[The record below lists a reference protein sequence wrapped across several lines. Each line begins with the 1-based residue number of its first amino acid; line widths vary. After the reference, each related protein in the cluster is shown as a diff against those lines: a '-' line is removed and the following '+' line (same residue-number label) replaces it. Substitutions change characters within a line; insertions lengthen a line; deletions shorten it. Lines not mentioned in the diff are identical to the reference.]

1 MASIMTG
8 IELQDR
14 FSSVLYGITDSINTV
29 VGSLYDVS
37 DAMCYATAPLQAV
50 QERIAETTAQA
61 TRMTEALENSQRMQ
75 EQFNDSVNRCQPNV
89 TQVETGLRG
98 WEKAIIVANS
108 ALGLCRNLLG
118 SAGVLDMSDAFE
130 RIDTMNRFQKT
141 ITIMT
146 GNAELATAALGE
158 LKDITVGT
166 AYGLDMASKATQGF
180 MTRGMPLGASV
191 NQVRVWADAVSFYG
205 EGTNEQ
211 LERVIDAV
219 GKMYSKGKVE
229 ADQLD
234 RLFDAGIGAAEI
246 YADAVG
252 MAVSDVKEDL
262 SAGTISAAEFLNVVS
277 QAMDAGVSNGA
288 AKDAG
293 ATWAT
298 TFANVGAAINRGW
311 VDVINGLDTAF
322 AEQGLPSSME
332 MVQEFGQEVEATMQR
347 VAACAEP
354 VAAVAADIAQA
365 GQFIVENW
373 SVIAPVLAG
382 VAATVVFLTG
392 VQAAYNT
399 VQTIS
404 NGLAAISAAR
414 SALMARQ
421 TLAQAAAATTATGA
435 QAGLNA
441 ALLACPI
448 VWVIGIIIALI
459 AALYAAV
466 AWINKTQNASISATG
481 LISGAVAVMAAR
493 IANHFIYMQN
503 MIAAVVNFFMNV
515 WDHRIASV
523 QMLFYDL
530 CLNVMGYIRE
540 MAAGIEALLNSIP
553 GVELNITGCIDSLYD
568 NIAVARQRVKDESGW
583 IEYAQRMDFID
594 YRSAAKA
601 GYEFGS
607 GIDERFSQFGQEFLG
622 GMDRQNDYRAILDNS
637 SLMND
642 VAGNTEKMAD
652 NMEISEE
659 DLKYLRDIAE
669 REVIDRT
676 VFSTITVNMGG
687 VNNNVQNMTDLD
699 AIPQYLADK
708 IQEQMDISAEGV
720 HTDV

>member
-14 FSSVLYGITDSINTV
+14 FSSVLYGITDSINMV

-37 DAMCYATAPLQAV
+37 DAMCYDTAPLQAV
-50 QERIAETTAQA
+50 QERIAETTAQI
-61 TRMTEALENSQRMQ
+61 TRMNEAFENTRQTQ
-75 EQFNDSVNRCQPNV
+75 ERFNDSVSQCQPRAAR
-89 TQVETGLRG
+89 VETSFRN
-98 WEKAIIVANS
+98 WEKAIIVANN
-108 ALGLCRNLLG
+108 ALGFCRNLLG
-118 SAGVLDMSDAFE
+118 SAGVLDMSGAFE

-141 ITIMT
+141 ITTMT

-166 AYGLDMASKATQGF
+166 AYGLDMASKAAQGF
-180 MTRGMPLGASV
+180 MTRGMSLGASV
-191 NQVRVWADAVSFYG
+191 NQIRVWADAVSFYG

-311 VDVINGLDTAF
+311 VDVISGLDTAF

-347 VAACAEP
+347 VAAYAEP

-382 VAATVVFLTG
+382 VAAAVVFLTG

-399 VQTIS
+399 VQAIS

-448 VWVIGIIIALI
+448 VWVVGIIIALI
-459 AALYAAV
+459 AALYAV
-466 AWINKTQNASISATG
+466 IPLINEAQNTSISATG

-503 MIAAVVNFFMNV
+503 MVAAGANFFMNV
-515 WDHRIASV
+515 WDHPIASV

-540 MAAGIEALLNSIP
+540 MAAGIETLLNSIP

-607 GIDERFSQFGQEFLG
+607 GIDERFSQFGQEFLN